1 MNYSNDSS
9 NFQSR
14 FLTGMFLVAMPGMMD
29 QRFDRAVIY
38 LCAHSDDGAMG
49 IIINKPAEDIV
60 FPELLQQLEIIPEK
74 PSISLPSQAG
84 NMKVLRGG
92 PVETSRGF
100 VLHSVPVEPIE
111 GSVTAGDEIRLSA
124 TIDILKAIAR
134 GQGPDEAIFA
144 LGYAGWA
151 SGQLESEIQDNGW
164 MICPLDRKI
173 LFDQEFDSKYVR
185 ALGSLGIDPAI
196 SLAVITPENK
206 LPVPMWNPI

>member
-173 LFDQEFDSKYVR
+173 LFDQEFDSKYIR
-185 ALGSLGIDPAI
+185 ALGSLGIDPAML
-196 SLAVITPENK
+196 SPLAGHA
-206 LPVPMWNPI
+206 

>member
-49 IIINKPAEDIV
+49 IIVNKPAEDIV

-164 MICPLDRKI
+164 MICPLDREI

-185 ALGSLGIDPAI
+185 ALGSLGIDPAML
-196 SLAVITPENK
+196 SPLAGHA
-206 LPVPMWNPI
+206 

>member
-49 IIINKPAEDIV
+49 IIVNKPAEDIV

-173 LFDQEFDSKYVR
+173 LFDQEFDTKYLR
-185 ALGSLGIDPAI
+185 ALGSLGIDPAML
-196 SLAVITPENK
+196 SPLAGHA
-206 LPVPMWNPI
+206 

>member
-49 IIINKPAEDIV
+49 IIVNKPAEDIV

-164 MICPLDRKI
+164 MICPMNRKI
-173 LFDQEFDSKYVR
+173 LFDQEFDTKYIR
-185 ALGSLGIDPAI
+185 AMGSLGIDPAML
-196 SLAVITPENK
+196 SPLAGHA
-206 LPVPMWNPI
+206 